1 VLSVAGEGRSRPRVE
16 AATPEF
22 KGNALRHLLDL
33 DDMSTG
39 DVFDRK
45 GRHGAPWA
53 PVADGDDLPN
63 GEVT

>member
-1 VLSVAGEGRSRPRVE
+1 MLSVAGEGRSRPRVE

-22 KGNALRHLLDL
+22 KGNALRHLLGL

-45 GRHGAPWA
+45 GAMERLGHQLRT
-53 PVADGDDLPN
+53 VMTFRT
-63 GEVT
+63 EK